1 MVRFKYKTL
10 KTYLPR
16 VRFLTVHYAYF
27 IGVSFITS
35 AIFWGTSSPAQS
47 VRYIDSLFLTVSAMT
62 LAGLNTVNLSTLNTF
77 QQVLLF
83 FLIMFGSAIWVSI
96 AVVLVRKQAFEKRFG
111 EIVREERLRKRT
123 RSSIGLG
130 RLMTRPRS
138 LSRQSTV
145 TQEPARL
152 SEPPLQLRSPLWR
165 TPVVPSIPLHP
176 ARSQAQNQEPDSR
189 TGPPD
194 ARQSDQQAEQIPSG
208 ARGDAESVAPD
219 EALPNGYPLG
229 EPKSNTDADSHI
241 AFTSNVWNGSEE
253 RSSSPLRRRMLSP
266 YVNVQNLSTTIGHL
280 EQGPSDG
287 GSDRE
292 RFNEAHLHFLRRFH
306 RNSTLYNLS
315 EMERQKLG
323 GAEYRAICL
332 LSIIVPTYFI
342 LWQLLGG
349 LGVAAYL
356 ARNKASLTESNGL
369 NPWFVL
375 ISVDRLLFC
384 DFCIQQLWDEYS
396 RCKHGWCFRIFCNNS
411 LRLTVGQGSISIVE
425 VYAYYHGLVNIGWQY
440 LVRHHHF
447 LLSGSMFGVLMR
459 SCSYPIFLRWIL
471 YTIRLILPDIEYYH
485 RFRDTL
491 TFLLDH
497 PRRSYTALFPSAHTW
512 WLLLSVVVL
521 NGIDWIAFEVL
532 NIDNPA
538 VDAIPRGSRVLDGL
552 FQALCVRSGGFYIVN
567 ISTLQLGTLVIYVV
581 MMYIS
586 VYPVAITMRHSNLYE
601 ERSLGV
607 YADDTSVNE
616 DDVESS
622 SGASGNRPPVTP
634 GLGRIYFIRHQL
646 RAQMAYD
653 LWWIALAV
661 IIICIVEAGQFTRD
675 PITYSAFNI
684 IFETVSAY
692 GCVGISIGL
701 PNKLYSFSGGWHTL
715 SKLVLCAVMIRGRHR
730 GLPVA
735 IDKAIMLPSDKLV
748 KAEEEDAQIRI
759 ERTMSRRAR

>member
-1 MVRFKYKTL
+1 MVSFKYKTL

-35 AIFWGTSSPAQS
+35 AIFWGTSSPARS

-123 RSSIGLG
+123 QSSIGLS
-130 RLMTRPRS
+130 RLIMRPRS

-145 TQEPARL
+145 TQEPARH
-152 SEPPLQLRSPLWR
+152 SEPPLPLRSPLWR
-165 TPVVPSIPLHP
+165 TPVAPSIPLHP
-176 ARSQAQNQEPDSR
+176 ARSQPKNQKPDSR
-189 TGPPD
+189 PGPPD
-194 ARQSDQQAEQIPSG
+194 TRQLDQQAEQVPPR
-208 ARGDAESVAPD
+208 ARNDVESVAPD
-219 EALPNGYPLG
+219 EVLPDGNPLT

-241 AFTSNVWNGSEE
+241 AFTSNVWNRSED

-266 YVNVQNLSTTIGHL
+266 YVNVQNYSTTLGHL
-280 EQGPSDG
+280 EQDPSDV

-292 RFNEAHLHFLRRFH
+292 RLNTAHLHFLRRFH
-306 RNSTLYNLS
+306 RNSTFYNLT
-315 EMERQKLG
+315 EMERQQLG

-332 LSIIVPTYFI
+332 LSIIVPVYFV

-349 LGVAAYL
+349 LGVAAYV
-356 ARNKASLTESNGL
+356 ARNKASLTEANGL
-369 NPWFVL
+369 NPWWTGFFFA
-375 ISVDRLLFC
+375 ISAF
-384 DFCIQQLWDEYS
+384 
-396 RCKHGWCFRIFCNNS
+396 NNS
-411 LRLTVGQGSISIVE
+411 GMSILDANMVPLQTSKYMLITM
-425 VYAYYHGLVNIGWQY
+425 GLLILAGNT
-440 LVRHHHF
+440 
-447 LLSGSMFGVLMR
+447 
-459 SCSYPIFLRWIL
+459 CYPIFLRWIL
-471 YTIRLILPDIEYYH
+471 YTIRLMLPDIEYFH
-485 RFRDTL
+485 NFRDTL

-497 PRRSYTALFPSAHTW
+497 PRRTYTSLFPSAHTW
-512 WLLLSVVVL
+512 WLLLSVIVL
-521 NGIDWIAFEVL
+521 NGIDWVAFEVL
-532 NIDNPA
+532 NFDNPV
-538 VDAIPRGSRVLDGL
+538 VDAIPEGSRILDGL

-567 ISTLQLGTLVIYVV
+567 LSTLQLGTLLIYVV

-586 VYPVAITMRHSNLYE
+586 VYPVAITMRHSNIYE
-601 ERSLGV
+601 ERSLGL
-607 YADDTSVNE
+607 YADDASLDE
-616 DDVESS
+616 DDLEAS
-622 SGASGNRPPVTP
+622 SGASVNRPPVSPTV
-634 GLGRIYFIRHQL
+634 GRIYFIRHQL

-661 IIICIVEAGQFTRD
+661 IIIGIVEAGQFTRD
-675 PITYSAFNI
+675 PIAYSAFNI

-748 KAEEEDAQIRI
+748 KAEEEDAQIRM